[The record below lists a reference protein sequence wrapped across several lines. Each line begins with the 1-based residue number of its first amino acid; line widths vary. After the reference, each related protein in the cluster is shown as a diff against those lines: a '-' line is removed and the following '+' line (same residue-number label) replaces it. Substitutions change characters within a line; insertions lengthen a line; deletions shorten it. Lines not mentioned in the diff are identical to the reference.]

1 MAWKLFATWLLRF
14 KNFFRTGI
22 IHDFMESS
30 HRQKDLVKNAK
41 IKRVVK
47 KIDFSLRPFKLRI
60 RKVIVYDDFDRIGVK
75 NKQIDITLDRREPYN
90 KKQ

>member
-1 MAWKLFATWLLRF
+1 MAWTLLLTWITRF
-14 KNFFRTGI
+14 RDFFKTGI
-22 IHDFMESS
+22 IFDKMESS

-47 KIDFSLRPFKLRI
+47 KIDFSLGPFKLRI
-60 RKVIVYDDFDRIGVK
+60 RKVIVYDDFDMIGVK
-75 NKQIDITLDRREPYN
+75 NKQIDITLDKREPYN